1 MLFTEWA
8 GESSGYHSYDS
19 LLRPR
24 KQDNSSANG
33 HDNRKIAETTL
44 EVSSRLRYENG
55 HATGVQGIARDL
67 NGAAAA
73 GGGAVTGAKNG
84 SGGAPGLAGGMAHD
98 FNNIL
103 MIVRGYAEILLERL
117 HLADPLHAQAQQI
130 MKAGSRA
137 SELTQ
142 LGTQGGRCQLFP
154 AHKWKSACETQAAAL
169 TGRHNASSLNHFS
182 QQKTKTRER
191 VWDVRRCMESSS
203 AAADTSL
210 SRARSVSAP
219 RCESACLKRKVKRTP
234 ARQR

>member
-1 MLFTEWA
+1 MWFTEWA
-8 GESSGYHSYDS
+8 GESSGHHSYDS

-67 NGAAAA
+67 NGAAA

-84 SGGAPGLAGGMAHD
+84 SGGAPGLAGGIAHD

-142 LGTQGGRCQLFP
+142 LGTQGGQVSIVPGTYVEICVRDSGCGIDGQ
-154 AHKWKSACETQAAAL
+154 TQCL
-169 TGRHNASSLNHFS
+169 IFEPFFTTKDKDKGTGLG
-182 QQKTKTRER
+182 
-191 VWDVRRCMESSS
+191 
-203 AAADTSL
+203 
-210 SRARSVSAP
+210 RSTV
-219 RCESACLKRKVKRTP
+219 
-234 ARQR
+234 